1 MTYRLHAGTVPDGQH
16 PHRVL
21 FNTDHFYRLRDAP
34 AWHEVLKDADG
45 NALGDM
51 TFHTDLRVSGWSAP
65 FGGPDWSRE
74 YWRPEQI
81 HQAVGGMGFGTSR
94 AMIRAKPQSFGE
106 NEAATLQALLQ
117 YGWTI
122 EQAEL
127 NYSIPVPATLDE
139 YERTLSRQ
147 AVAAIDRG
155 EEQCL
160 ACWDVPVES
169 ERTWAQCYEVLKANR
184 EEKGRPISLDL
195 GYVRAIRDAF
205 PGLVRMMACSG
216 VEGSAR
222 PGEIVAAALVYRVA
236 RARDVVQFW
245 GDHAPW
251 LRWSPMNLLVREV
264 VEDAI
269 RTGAKVLDLGI
280 STEDGAP
287 NGGLC
292 RFKRSVGARAEP
304 RFVLGR

>member
-1 MTYRLHAGTVPDGQH
+1 MTYRLHAGTVPDGAH
-16 PHRVL
+16 PHRTM
-21 FNTDHFYRLRDAP
+21 FSTDHFYRLRDAP
-34 AWHEVLKDADG
+34 AWHEVLKDAEG
-45 NALGDM
+45 NVLGDV
-51 TFHTDLRVSGWSAP
+51 TFHSGARVSGWSAP

-81 HQAVGGMGFGTSR
+81 HQAVTGLR
-94 AMIRAKPQSFGE
+94 DDIWWIRAKPQSFGE
-106 NEAATLQALLQ
+106 NEAATVQALLQ
-117 YGWTI
+117 HGWRV
-122 EQAEL
+122 ERAEL
-127 NYSIPVPATLDE
+127 NYSIPVPATLDA

-147 AVAAIDRG
+147 AVAAIDHG

-160 ACWDVPVES
+160 ACWEVEARN
-169 ERTWAQCYEVLKANR
+169 ERTWAQCYEVLKRNR

-205 PGLVRMMACSG
+205 PGLVRMIACG
-216 VEGSAR
+216 GAEGSAR
-222 PGEIVAAALVYRVA
+222 PGEIVAAALVYRIG
-236 RARDVVQFW
+236 RARDLVQFW
-245 GDHAPW
+245 GDYAPW
-251 LRWSPMNLLVREV
+251 LRHSPMNLLVREV

-280 STEDGAP
+280 STESGEP

-304 RFVLGR
+304 RYVLWR